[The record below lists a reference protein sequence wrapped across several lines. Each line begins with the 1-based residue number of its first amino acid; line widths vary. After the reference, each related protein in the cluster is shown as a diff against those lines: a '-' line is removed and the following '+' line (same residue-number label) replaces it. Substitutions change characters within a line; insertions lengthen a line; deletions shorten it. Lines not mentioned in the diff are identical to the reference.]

1 MLKITRKNTLLLGTL
16 ILTASGIICRI
27 LGFLYRIFLSRRI
40 GAEAFGIY
48 QLATPLYAL
57 MLSLGAGGMQTV
69 LSRFVASYLA
79 KKDSR
84 RAKICLAAGCGIVV
98 ILSFSASIFLFF
110 SADFIGTR
118 LLFEPRTILLLRI
131 LSLGILPSGIHNCL
145 SAWYLGVR
153 MGASYLAWLFC
164 LSTSLPSAAVA
175 AFGTAAGELFS
186 CLFLMACLSVSHS
199 RSPQKHHSISVFFK
213 EKTLWYDT
221 FRELAVL
228 NLPLTLNR
236 ILLNILHSIESAL
249 LPGCLVTS
257 GLSRKAALSQYG
269 ILTGM
274 ALPMIFFPSAVTH
287 AVSVMLL
294 PGVAK
299 QQANGTPEQISDTI
313 RYTISFCVLLGT
325 SAVFA
330 FFFFGPWLGRF
341 LFQNEEVGV
350 FLRILSF
357 LSPFLYLE
365 TTLGSILNGLGKT
378 SLVFFQNLAGD
389 VIRILAILFLVP
401 VFGIRGYLYGI
412 LASELTIMTM
422 ALLFLHR
429 ESANGFAVH

>member
-1 MLKITRKNTLLLGTL
+1 MLSFSNSDSFNRIYFSLRIAPITGLWQGVFSHILDYLRNAVKGVYPMLKITRKNTLLLGTL

-79 KKDSR
+79 KKDSS
-84 RAKICLAAGCGIVV
+84 RAKICLAAGCCLVV

-145 SAWYLGVR
+145 SAWYLGQNQTALPSFCQLLEQFVR

-199 RSPQKHHSISVFFK
+199 RSPQKHRPISVFFK

-236 ILLNILHSIESAL
+236 ILLNVLHSI
-249 LPGCLVTS
+249 
-257 GLSRKAALSQYG
+257 
-269 ILTGM
+269 
-274 ALPMIFFPSAVTH
+274 
-287 AVSVMLL
+287 
-294 PGVAK
+294 
-299 QQANGTPEQISDTI
+299 
-313 RYTISFCVLLGT
+313 
-325 SAVFA
+325 
-330 FFFFGPWLGRF
+330 
-341 LFQNEEVGV
+341 
-350 FLRILSF
+350 
-357 LSPFLYLE
+357 
-365 TTLGSILNGLGKT
+365 
-378 SLVFFQNLAGD
+378 
-389 VIRILAILFLVP
+389 
-401 VFGIRGYLYGI
+401 
-412 LASELTIMTM
+412 
-422 ALLFLHR
+422 
-429 ESANGFAVH
+429 

>member
-145 SAWYLGVR
+145 SAWYLGQNQTALPSFCQLLEQFVR

-164 LSTSLPSAAVA
+164 LSTSL
-175 AFGTAAGELFS
+175 
-186 CLFLMACLSVSHS
+186 CRC
-199 RSPQKHHSISVFFK
+199 R
-213 EKTLWYDT
+213 
-221 FRELAVL
+221 
-228 NLPLTLNR
+228 
-236 ILLNILHSIESAL
+236 
-249 LPGCLVTS
+249 C
-257 GLSRKAALSQYG
+257 
-269 ILTGM
+269 
-274 ALPMIFFPSAVTH
+274 
-287 AVSVMLL
+287 
-294 PGVAK
+294 
-299 QQANGTPEQISDTI
+299 I
-313 RYTISFCVLLGT
+313 RYCRRRTLFVSLSDGLPVRLAQQVPSETPPDFC
-325 SAVFA
+325 
-330 FFFFGPWLGRF
+330 
-341 LFQNEEVGV
+341 
-350 FLRILSF
+350 
-357 LSPFLYLE
+357 
-365 TTLGSILNGLGKT
+365 
-378 SLVFFQNLAGD
+378 FFQRKD
-389 VIRILAILFLVP
+389 PLV
-401 VFGIRGYLYGI
+401 RYLPRACRFESSAY
-412 LASELTIMTM
+412 AEPYSSECPPQ
-422 ALLFLHR
+422 H
-429 ESANGFAVH
+429 

>member
-145 SAWYLGVR
+145 SAWYLGQNQT
-153 MGASYLAWLFC
+153 A
-164 LSTSLPSAAVA
+164 LPSFAS
-175 AFGTAAGELFS
+175 FWNSS
-186 CLFLMACLSVSHS
+186 CAWALPTLPGF
-199 RSPQKHHSISVFFK
+199 SVFPQ
-213 EKTLWYDT
+213 TSP
-221 FRELAVL
+221 
-228 NLPLTLNR
+228 LPLS
-236 ILLNILHSIESAL
+236 LHS
-249 LPGCLVTS
+249 
-257 GLSRKAALSQYG
+257 
-269 ILTGM
+269 
-274 ALPMIFFPSAVTH
+274 ALPPENSFR
-287 AVSVMLL
+287 VS
-294 PGVAK
+294 
-299 QQANGTPEQISDTI
+299 
-313 RYTISFCVLLGT
+313 F
-325 SAVFA
+325 
-330 FFFFGPWLGRF
+330 
-341 LFQNEEVGV
+341 
-350 FLRILSF
+350 
-357 LSPFLYLE
+357 
-365 TTLGSILNGLGKT
+365 
-378 SLVFFQNLAGD
+378 
-389 VIRILAILFLVP
+389 
-401 VFGIRGYLYGI
+401 
-412 LASELTIMTM
+412 
-422 ALLFLHR
+422 
-429 ESANGFAVH
+429 

>member
-145 SAWYLGVR
+145 SAWYLGQNQT
-153 MGASYLAWLFC
+153 A
-164 LSTSLPSAAVA
+164 LPLLP
-175 AFGTAAGELFS
+175 AFGTVRA
-186 CLFLMACLSVSHS
+186 H
-199 RSPQKHHSISVFFK
+199 
-213 EKTLWYDT
+213 
-221 FRELAVL
+221 
-228 NLPLTLNR
+228 
-236 ILLNILHSIESAL
+236 
-249 LPGCLVTS
+249 
-257 GLSRKAALSQYG
+257 
-269 ILTGM
+269 
-274 ALPMIFFPSAVTH
+274 
-287 AVSVMLL
+287 
-294 PGVAK
+294 
-299 QQANGTPEQISDTI
+299 
-313 RYTISFCVLLGT
+313 
-325 SAVFA
+325 
-330 FFFFGPWLGRF
+330 GRF
-341 LFQNEEVGV
+341 LPCLAF
-350 FLRILSF
+350 LSF
-357 LSPFLYLE
+357 HKPPLCRCRCIRYCRRRTLFVSLSDGLPVRLAQQVPSETPPDFCFFSKKRPSGTIPSESLPF
-365 TTLGSILNGLGKT
+365 
-378 SLVFFQNLAGD
+378 
-389 VIRILAILFLVP
+389 
-401 VFGIRGYLYGI
+401 
-412 LASELTIMTM
+412 
-422 ALLFLHR
+422 
-429 ESANGFAVH
+429 

>member
-145 SAWYLGVR
+145 SAWYLGQNQT
-153 MGASYLAWLFC
+153 A
-164 LSTSLPSAAVA
+164 LPS
-175 AFGTAAGELFS
+175 FCQLWNSS
-186 CLFLMACLSVSHS
+186 CAWALPTLPGF
-199 RSPQKHHSISVFFK
+199 SVFPQ
-213 EKTLWYDT
+213 
-221 FRELAVL
+221 ASP
-228 NLPLTLNR
+228 LPLS
-236 ILLNILHSIESAL
+236 LHSV
-249 LPGCLVTS
+249 LPPANS
-257 GLSRKAALSQYG
+257 FR
-269 ILTGM
+269 
-274 ALPMIFFPSAVTH
+274 
-287 AVSVMLL
+287 VS
-294 PGVAK
+294 
-299 QQANGTPEQISDTI
+299 
-313 RYTISFCVLLGT
+313 F
-325 SAVFA
+325 
-330 FFFFGPWLGRF
+330 
-341 LFQNEEVGV
+341 
-350 FLRILSF
+350 
-357 LSPFLYLE
+357 
-365 TTLGSILNGLGKT
+365 
-378 SLVFFQNLAGD
+378 
-389 VIRILAILFLVP
+389 
-401 VFGIRGYLYGI
+401 
-412 LASELTIMTM
+412 
-422 ALLFLHR
+422 
-429 ESANGFAVH
+429 

>member
-27 LGFLYRIFLSRRI
+27 LGFLYRIFLSRQI

-145 SAWYLGVR
+145 SAWYLGQNQTALPSFCQLLEQFVR

-199 RSPQKHHSISVFFK
+199 RSPQKHRPISVFFK

-236 ILLNILHSIESAL
+236 ILLNVLHSIESAL

-274 ALPMIFFPSAVTH
+274 ALPMIFFSICHHPRGVRHASARRSKTAGRRYAGANIRH
-287 AVSVMLL
+287 DPLYNFFLCAAWHFRCFCLFLFRSVAWTFPFSKRRSRRFSAYPFIFKSFSLSGNDTWKHFKRPWKNFSRFFPEPCRRCNSYSCNSFSR
-294 PGVAK
+294 PGF
-299 QQANGTPEQISDTI
+299 
-313 RYTISFCVLLGT
+313 RH
-325 SAVFA
+325 
-330 FFFFGPWLGRF
+330 PWL
-341 LFQNEEVGV
+341 
-350 FLRILSF
+350 
-357 LSPFLYLE
+357 
-365 TTLGSILNGLGKT
+365 
-378 SLVFFQNLAGD
+378 SLW
-389 VIRILAILFLVP
+389 
-401 VFGIRGYLYGI
+401 Y
-412 LASELTIMTM
+412 SCK
-422 ALLFLHR
+422 
-429 ESANGFAVH
+429 

>member
-145 SAWYLGVR
+145 SAWYLGQNQTALPSFCQLLEQFVR

-186 CLFLMACLSVSHS
+186 ISSTVRAGLAMVS
-199 RSPQKHHSISVFFK
+199 PN
-213 EKTLWYDT
+213 T
-221 FRELAVL
+221 
-228 NLPLTLNR
+228 
-236 ILLNILHSIESAL
+236 
-249 LPGCLVTS
+249 
-257 GLSRKAALSQYG
+257 
-269 ILTGM
+269 
-274 ALPMIFFPSAVTH
+274 
-287 AVSVMLL
+287 
-294 PGVAK
+294 
-299 QQANGTPEQISDTI
+299 
-313 RYTISFCVLLGT
+313 
-325 SAVFA
+325 A
-330 FFFFGPWLGRF
+330 F
-341 LFQNEEVGV
+341 
-350 FLRILSF
+350 
-357 LSPFLYLE
+357 
-365 TTLGSILNGLGKT
+365 
-378 SLVFFQNLAGD
+378 
-389 VIRILAILFLVP
+389 
-401 VFGIRGYLYGI
+401 VFGRN
-412 LASELTIMTM
+412 AAFSS
-422 ALLFLHR
+422 
-429 ESANGFAVH
+429 SAEQSGSTKVHSTPMRFIVTENRL

>member
-145 SAWYLGVR
+145 SAWYLGQNQTALPSFCQLLEQFVR

-199 RSPQKHHSISVFFK
+199 RSPQKHRPISVFFK

-228 NLPLTLNR
+228 NLHRYGTSDDLFSLRRHPRGVRHASARRSKTAGRRYAGANIRHDPLYNFFLCAAWHFRCFCLFLFRSVAWTFPFSKR
-236 ILLNILHSIESAL
+236 RSRRFSAYPFIFKSFSL
-249 LPGCLVTS
+249 S
-257 GLSRKAALSQYG
+257 GNDTWKHFKRPWKNFSR
-269 ILTGM
+269 
-274 ALPMIFFPSAVTH
+274 FFPEPCRRCNSY
-287 AVSVMLL
+287 SCNSFSR
-294 PGVAK
+294 PGF
-299 QQANGTPEQISDTI
+299 
-313 RYTISFCVLLGT
+313 RH
-325 SAVFA
+325 
-330 FFFFGPWLGRF
+330 PWL
-341 LFQNEEVGV
+341 
-350 FLRILSF
+350 
-357 LSPFLYLE
+357 
-365 TTLGSILNGLGKT
+365 
-378 SLVFFQNLAGD
+378 SLW
-389 VIRILAILFLVP
+389 
-401 VFGIRGYLYGI
+401 Y
-412 LASELTIMTM
+412 SCK
-422 ALLFLHR
+422 
-429 ESANGFAVH
+429 

>member
-145 SAWYLGVR
+145 SAWYLGQNQT
-153 MGASYLAWLFC
+153 A
-164 LSTSLPSAAVA
+164 LPSFAS
-175 AFGTAAGELFS
+175 FWNSS
-186 CLFLMACLSVSHS
+186 CAWALPTLPGF
-199 RSPQKHHSISVFFK
+199 SVFPQ
-213 EKTLWYDT
+213 
-221 FRELAVL
+221 ASP
-228 NLPLTLNR
+228 LPLS
-236 ILLNILHSIESAL
+236 LHSV
-249 LPGCLVTS
+249 LPPANS
-257 GLSRKAALSQYG
+257 FR
-269 ILTGM
+269 
-274 ALPMIFFPSAVTH
+274 
-287 AVSVMLL
+287 VS
-294 PGVAK
+294 
-299 QQANGTPEQISDTI
+299 
-313 RYTISFCVLLGT
+313 F
-325 SAVFA
+325 
-330 FFFFGPWLGRF
+330 
-341 LFQNEEVGV
+341 
-350 FLRILSF
+350 
-357 LSPFLYLE
+357 
-365 TTLGSILNGLGKT
+365 
-378 SLVFFQNLAGD
+378 
-389 VIRILAILFLVP
+389 
-401 VFGIRGYLYGI
+401 
-412 LASELTIMTM
+412 
-422 ALLFLHR
+422 
-429 ESANGFAVH
+429 